1 MLGAK
6 DTVTPITSYHIFIF
20 FCSNLILCSPGQFL
34 YCFPE
39 IILLHQLFSLPFNK
53 HLIFVSKERL
63 LCCERQQ
70 DSWWFMSNETALG
83 GGQFMCLT
91 CSVPLY
97 HNYTSLSPVD
107 GLKQKS
113 DDRSFSYNYSDLF
126 IESVLCD
133 RRGIRR
139 VKQLA
144 WVPCIH
150 CMNELEIT
158 VLMSNNIPHSSCW
171 FKI

>member
-1 MLGAK
+1 
-6 DTVTPITSYHIFIF
+6 
-20 FCSNLILCSPGQFL
+20 
-34 YCFPE
+34 
-39 IILLHQLFSLPFNK
+39 
-53 HLIFVSKERL
+53 
-63 LCCERQQ
+63 
-70 DSWWFMSNETALG
+70 MSNETALG

-133 RRGIRR
+133 RRGIHR

-158 VLMSNNIPHSSCW
+158 VLMSNNIPQVVDLKSNNIFYYSILMLIIGNLP
-171 FKI
+171 FEAIY